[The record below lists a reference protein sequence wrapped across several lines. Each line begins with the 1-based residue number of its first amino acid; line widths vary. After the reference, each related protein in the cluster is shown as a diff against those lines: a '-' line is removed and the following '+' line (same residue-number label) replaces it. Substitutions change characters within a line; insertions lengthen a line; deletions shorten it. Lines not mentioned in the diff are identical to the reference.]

1 MEVITTTIIS
11 DNGKKISMNGNGTMD
26 LKYQA
31 HTYEESPPD
40 SSLPS
45 PGTDP
50 RIYLL
55 MSLAEGPE
63 KRPLYFGGTN

>member
-1 MEVITTTIIS
+1 
-11 DNGKKISMNGNGTMD
+11 MNGNGTMD

-40 SSLPS
+40 SSLPP